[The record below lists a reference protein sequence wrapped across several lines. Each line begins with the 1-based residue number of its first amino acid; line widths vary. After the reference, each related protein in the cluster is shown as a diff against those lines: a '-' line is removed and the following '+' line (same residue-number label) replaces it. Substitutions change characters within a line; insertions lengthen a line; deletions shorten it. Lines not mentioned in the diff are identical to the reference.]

1 MHGSKDTNLI
11 KISVKPNSQSETS
24 FFKKFVQFF
33 VPRLKKQEELGL
45 AYEEAKVRKLQAE
58 AEKITQEAATL
69 AVEKDIAKQ
78 QEMTDFCA
86 NLDEIFDPTAPERIN
101 ILKLAKLMETNPE
114 LATQIEKV
122 NQLMERLEKEKGCF
136 IAFETKD
143 DE

>member
-11 KISVKPNSQSETS
+11 KVSVKPNSQSETS

-58 AEKITQEAATL
+58 AEKITQEAAKL

-78 QEMTDFCA
+78 QEMKDFCA